1 MSLNQIVTPLDSAT
15 LETKEQY
22 VFYHHIVTHAI
33 DVVLK
38 GLETHSLCNTQEVVL
53 IKQYMKLFLYSLEMM
68 RVKYKYDE
76 EHHMKI
82 DVTESGFPNYLEF
95 RYLIND
101 LALRNEHINRLPK
114 VEELKEKFL
123 DTLLKDKTHI
133 SEHQLF
139 QAASILY
146 YSDVEEH
153 KIFKR
158 FIQGK
163 ILKANA
169 HNAQYM
175 VSWCFYDVSLNRPFL
190 NFMYFDYSGDVEDLK
205 DDLYTVLLSTAD
217 RSMSLD
223 TLAYLIDKKLYK
235 VYPKLLRR
243 LDLGPIHS
251 VFAKDENI
259 FTHQILKSIVSK
271 DLPLSSYAL
280 TLSIDNLT
288 TKGTFKEGSFF
299 MKQTLQ
305 HWDKQPTEKYLFA
318 PHRVLQMLYHNVPET
333 ITRLSKSPFLID
345 DLEIDLKKKE
355 H

>member
-139 QAASILY
+139 QAASIVY

-153 KIFKR
+153 ISAARRSYNAASRRFKDAIQIFPGSVIAKMM
-158 FIQGK
+158 G
-163 ILKANA
+163 LET
-169 HNAQYM
+169 
-175 VSWCFYDVSLNRPFL
+175 LPF
-190 NFMYFDYSGDVEDLK
+190 FEVTEAERAPVD
-205 DDLYTVLLSTAD
+205 AD
-217 RSMSLD
+217 Q
-223 TLAYLIDKKLYK
+223 
-235 VYPKLLRR
+235 
-243 LDLGPIHS
+243 
-251 VFAKDENI
+251 F
-259 FTHQILKSIVSK
+259 FKS
-271 DLPLSSYAL
+271 
-280 TLSIDNLT
+280 
-288 TKGTFKEGSFF
+288 
-299 MKQTLQ
+299 
-305 HWDKQPTEKYLFA
+305 
-318 PHRVLQMLYHNVPET
+318 
-333 ITRLSKSPFLID
+333 
-345 DLEIDLKKKE
+345 
-355 H
+355 